1 MENLTRIR
9 ESYGLSKYALSK
21 TLGSKSNSI
30 ERIERGDSDPS
41 VELLEKI
48 ADYFGVTT
56 DYLLGRESSVISEED
71 RQLLERI
78 HSLTTVQK
86 NAVKKM
92 IDTFAKKKIAETR
105 KPRLQLYFTQQ
116 R

>member
-9 ESYGLSKYALSK
+9 ESHGLSKYALSK
-21 TLGSKSNSI
+21 TLGV
-30 ERIERGDSDPS
+30 SDVAILRLEQGKTKPS
-41 VELLEKI
+41 VKMLKRL

-71 RQLLERI
+71 RQMLERI
-78 HSLTTVQK
+78 NSLTTVQK

-92 IDTFAKKKIAETR
+92 IDTFAKKNSR
-105 KPRLQLYFTQQ
+105 DS
-116 R
+116 